1 MGSFLH
7 QLPPAATA
15 AFLAVAGGPV
25 DDAGLSRHAGLKV
38 CQDWQT
44 VILEPAKGSYV
55 LRLARDCPFDEIS
68 PAYLVLFVRRLCEL
82 CPGIDI
88 AHRIQ
93 CGHPIVASVP
103 LALSELATQQEWQSA
118 IATSMIM
125 LEGALSRQGE
135 AAERLHDDRPRFD
148 FSEPWPAVEVSV
160 EQLRALAVFAEAF
173 EVRLSDPTIDSL
185 ERIPLV
191 QEFGQ
196 RLEEHLTA
204 SGLLHRDRDWTAVL
218 LRPELGMGYM
228 DNIHFRQMDASQIIA
243 ILNAVIQGGRYSET
257 LPRRAFGGPTVLALL
272 ARAKELAR

>member
-15 AFLAVAGGPV
+15 AFLAVAGGTV
-25 DDAGLSRHAGLKV
+25 DEAGLSRHAGLKV
-38 CQDWQT
+38 DQDWQT

-118 IATSMIM
+118 IATPMIL
-125 LEGALSRQGE
+125 LEGALRRQGE

-160 EQLRALAVFAEAF
+160 ERLRALAVFAEAF

-185 ERIPLV
+185 ERMPLV

-228 DNIHFRQMDASQIIA
+228 DNIHFSQMDASQIIA

-272 ARAKELAR
+272 ARAKELAG

>member
-7 QLPPAATA
+7 HLPPAPPP
-15 AFLAVAGGPV
+15 AFLDVAGGTV
-25 DDAGLSRHAGLKV
+25 DQAGLSRHAGLKFD
-38 CQDWQT
+38 QDWQT

-103 LALSELATQQEWQSA
+103 LALSELATQQEWQA
-118 IATSMIM
+118 AVDTSMIM

-135 AAERLHDDRPRFD
+135 AAERLYDDRPRVD

-160 EQLRALAVFAEAF
+160 EQLRALAVFAESF
-173 EVRLSDPTIDSL
+173 EVRLSDPTVDSL
-185 ERIPLV
+185 ERMTLV
-191 QEFGQ
+191 KELGQ

-204 SGLLHRDRDWTAVL
+204 SGLLYIDRDWTAVL
-218 LRPELGMGYM
+218 LRPELGMGFM

-257 LPRRAFGGPTVLALL
+257 LPRRAFGGATVLALL
-272 ARAKELAR
+272 ARAKELAG